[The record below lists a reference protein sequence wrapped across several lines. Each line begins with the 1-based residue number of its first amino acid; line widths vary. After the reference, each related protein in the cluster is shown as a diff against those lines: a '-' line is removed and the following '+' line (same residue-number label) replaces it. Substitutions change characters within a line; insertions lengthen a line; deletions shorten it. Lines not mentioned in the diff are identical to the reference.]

1 MAGLLDRVKVATAT
15 TGTGTVTL
23 GSASSPYQ
31 TWAASGA
38 ISGVSYS
45 YLIEDGTSWEL
56 GWGIYDSAG
65 PTLTRNLMSSSTGSL
80 LNLTGSA
87 TVACVANEADIGA
100 MFPVPQVA
108 NNYIHPDSLS
118 FSTGTVSTTG
128 NTLYFLPFF
137 RRLVSVDAV
146 AMEVTTLSAGNNV
159 RGGIYTVHPTTG
171 FPHLLIEEGAE
182 QSTATTGI
190 KAITFAASRWIDR
203 PIYIAVVLSATVTC
217 RAGTVQYSN
226 SLGMNVLSSTAP
238 YTRISA
244 PHTYGALPADATSLT
259 FTLQNGTFMAALRLT
274 A

>member
-1 MAGLLDRVKVATAT
+1 MAGLLDRVKVDTAT

-23 GSASSPYQ
+23 GGATTPYQ
-31 TWAASGA
+31 TWAIAGA
-38 ISGVSYS
+38 ISGTSYS
-45 YLIEDGTSWEL
+45 YLIEDGTAWEL

-65 PTLTRNLMSSSTGSL
+65 PTLTRNLKSSSTGSL

-87 TVACVANEADIGA
+87 TVACVANESDIGA

-118 FSTGTVSTTG
+118 FSTTTAGTAA
-128 NTLYFLPFF
+128 NTLFFLPFF
-137 RRLVSVDAV
+137 RRLVKADAV
-146 AMEVTTLSAGNNV
+146 SVEVTTGVANNI

-182 QSTATTGI
+182 QSAATTGI
-190 KAITFAASRWIDR
+190 KSMTFAAARWIDR
-203 PIYIAVVLSATVTC
+203 PIYIAAIVSGLTSTRV
-217 RAGTVQYSN
+217 GTVQYSN
-226 SLGMNVLSSTAP
+226 SLGMNVLNSTAP

-244 PHTYGALPADATSLT
+244 PYTYGALPADASGLT
-259 FTLQNGTFMAALRLT
+259 FTLQNGTFLAALRLS